1 VKEEKDKKNTK
12 DTAMLKKTTFETFR
26 SISPEFILNYFVKVP
41 VYGRTLSFSK
51 DGGLF
56 PGIGSK
62 YTTTKNFAV
71 ADLVNPT
78 PTKLLESHIR

>member
-1 VKEEKDKKNTK
+1 MN
-12 DTAMLKKTTFETFR
+12 
-26 SISPEFILNYFVKVP
+26 VP

-71 ADLVNPT
+71 GDLVNPT
-78 PTKLLESHIR
+78 PTKLLESQIR

>member
-1 VKEEKDKKNTK
+1 MK
-12 DTAMLKKTTFETFR
+12 DTAMIKKTTFETFR
-26 SISPEFILNYFVKVP
+26 SILPQFTLNYFMNVP

-71 ADLVNPT
+71 GDLVNPT
-78 PTKLLESHIR
+78 PTKLLESQIM